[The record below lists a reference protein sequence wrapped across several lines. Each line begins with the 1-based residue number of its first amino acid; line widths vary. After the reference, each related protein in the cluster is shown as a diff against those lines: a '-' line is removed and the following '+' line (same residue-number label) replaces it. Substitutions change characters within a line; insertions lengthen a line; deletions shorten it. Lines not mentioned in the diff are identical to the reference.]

1 MPKVRIAIAGAGMG
15 GLAAAA
21 ALTRAGHEVRVHEQA
36 AALGEVGVGM
46 HLTPNGTRILQRWGL
61 GDALRARAV
70 RPEAM
75 EVREWAGGTTL
86 VRSPMGEAWTAE
98 FGAPYYTVHRA
109 DLHALLL
116 GLLPPGTVRV
126 GRRLERFTDAED
138 GVRLEFADG
147 SLDEADVLIGADGV
161 HSAVRHALH
170 GPGTPVFTGQS
181 AFRGLVARR
190 DVPHLPGDTVLVWA
204 GPDARMLLYPVR
216 GGEQLTFV
224 ALVPGGAEPL
234 ESWSAPGDLAALAA
248 AFTGWNPDVTA
259 LVAAVRQARRWDLH
273 DREPLASWGHGAVT
287 LLGDAA
293 HPMLPHH
300 GQGVGQAVEDAAVL
314 AHFLGAPHPSPAR
327 AGTRRGRIAEA
338 LRRYEAVRRPHT
350 TRVQL
355 GSRDGGSQRLRPAAD
370 GAAPRD
376 SMASLVQDVSWIQ
389 RHDAEADLTETAVPA
404 GAPA

>member
-1 MPKVRIAIAGAGMG
+1 MPKVRIAIVGAGMG

-21 ALTRAGHEVRVHEQA
+21 ALTRAGHDVRVHEQA
-36 AALGEVGVGM
+36 PTLGEVGVGM

-61 GDALRARAV
+61 GDVLRAHAV
-70 RPEAM
+70 QPAAM

-86 VRSPMGEAWTAE
+86 VRRPMGRAWTAE

-126 GRRLERFTDAED
+126 GHRLERFTDEDD

-147 SLDEADVLIGADGV
+147 SVDEADVLIGADGV
-161 HSAVRHALH
+161 HSVVRQALH
-170 GPGTPVFTGQS
+170 GTDAPVFTGQS

-190 DVPHLPGDTVLVWA
+190 NVPHLPGDTVLVWA

-224 ALVPGGAEPL
+224 AVVPGGEERL
-234 ESWSAPGDLAALAA
+234 ESWSAPGDLGTLAA
-248 AFTGWNPDVTA
+248 AFTGWNHDVTA
-259 LVAAVRQARRWDLH
+259 LVAAVRQARRWELY
-273 DREPLASWGHGAVT
+273 DREPLASWGRGAVT

-300 GQGVGQAVEDAAVL
+300 GQGVGQAVEDAVVL
-314 AHFLGAPHPSPAR
+314 AHFLGTPHTAHSDA
-327 AGTRRGRIAEA
+327 AGRRERIAEA
-338 LRRYEAVRRPHT
+338 LHRYEAVRRPHT

-355 GSRDGGSQRLRPAAD
+355 GSREGGSQRLRPAA
-370 GAAPRD
+370 GSAPKD
-376 SMASLVQDVSWIQ
+376 SVSSLVQDVSWIQ
-389 RHDAEADLTETAVPA
+389 RHDAEADLPPAVVQA
-404 GAPA
+404 GLSA